1 MSEQKL
7 SPQAKATIKIVFLT
21 LFLDI
26 VGFSIIFPL
35 FPKLVDFYLKN
46 DPTNFFLKSILDL
59 ALSITSWAGSPQT
72 VSPIVLFGGILGALY
87 SLLQFIFAPIWGG
100 ISDRI
105 GRRPVLMISVAG
117 IALSYIIWFYSGNFT
132 LLIISRVLSGMMGGN
147 ISTATA
153 AVGDVTSPETRSRG
167 MAFVGIAIGTGFIFG
182 PAIGGLASLLDLSV
196 LDPSLAKLGVNPFS
210 FPAAIAFT
218 LALANF
224 LIIAKLFAE
233 TLPKDSSAR
242 GTIERSFNPLK
253 LFAPLPNANINLSNL
268 SNFFFL
274 TIFSGMEFTL
284 TFLALDRLGY
294 GSFENGMMFIFI
306 GVLVALIQGGYVRR
320 KARTVGEKRMSLMGL
335 VTVIPGFICLA
346 YATNNLLFYIGL
358 AFLAVGVAMVNPC
371 LTSLVSLFADKDV
384 QGKAL
389 GIFRSLGS
397 LARVFGPLLGGIF
410 YWRFGAQSVYLV
422 GAVAVLIPILFVA
435 RIQQSKAVES

>member
-7 SPQAKATIKIVFLT
+7 SPHARATIKIVFLT

-35 FPKLVDFYLKN
+35 FPKLVDYYLTN
-46 DPTNFFLKSILDL
+46 DPSNFFLKAILDL

-87 SLLQFIFAPIWGG
+87 SLLQFIFAHIWGG

-105 GRRPVLMISVAG
+105 GRRPVLMVSVAG
-117 IALSYIIWFYSGNFT
+117 IAVSYIIWFYSGNFT
-132 LLIISRVLSGMMGGN
+132 LLIISRILSGMMGGN

-153 AVGDVTSPETRSRG
+153 AVGDVTTTETRSRG

-182 PAIGGLASLLDLSV
+182 PAIGGLASLWNIAEA
-196 LDPSLAKLGVNPFS
+196 DPGLAALGVNPFS

-218 LALANF
+218 LAFANF
-224 LIIAKLFAE
+224 LLIAKLFKE
-233 TLPKDSSAR
+233 TLPKDANQAAK
-242 GTIERSFNPLK
+242 TERSFNPLK
-253 LFAPLPNANINLSNL
+253 LFAPLPNTNINLSNL
-268 SNFFFL
+268 GNFFFL

-294 GSFENGMMFIFI
+294 GNFENGMMFIFI
-306 GVLVALIQGGYVRR
+306 GVLVALVQGGYVRR
-320 KARTVGEKRMSLMGL
+320 KARQVGEKRMALMGL
-335 VTVIPGFICLA
+335 VTVAPGFICMALA
-346 YATNNLLFYIGL
+346 TSNLLFYIGL
-358 AFLAVGVAMVNPC
+358 TFLAVGVAMVNPC

-384 QGKAL
+384 QGKAM

-397 LARVFGPLLGGIF
+397 LARVFGPLLGGVL
-410 YWRFGAQSVYLV
+410 YWRFGSQSVYLL
-422 GAVAVLIPILFVA
+422 GAVAIIIPILLVA
-435 RIQQSKAVES
+435 RIKQTKPQES